1 MALPYPHLFTLIV
14 LGGTFL
20 VVGLGILLAA
30 RRGERRYY
38 DGLASRSDIR
48 EFIDRSEDRP
58 GYRALRLGGL
68 ISIIIGAVVLGIA
81 GGLRLWG

>member
-1 MALPYPHLFTLIV
+1 MALPYPHLLIMIV

-20 VVGLGILLAA
+20 VVGLGIFLGA

-38 DGLASRSDIR
+38 DGLTSRTDMR
-48 EFIDRSEDRP
+48 EFVDRSEDRP
-58 GYRALRLGGL
+58 GYRSLRLGGL

-81 GGLRLWG
+81 GGLSLWG

>member
-1 MALPYPHLFTLIV
+1 MALPYPHLVTLIV

-20 VVGLGILLAA
+20 VVGLGIFLGA

-38 DGLASRSDIR
+38 DSLASRSDMR
-48 EFIDRSEDRP
+48 EFLDRSEDRP
-58 GYRALRLGGL
+58 GYRSLRLGGL

-81 GGLRLWG
+81 GGIRLWG